1 MPAVWYL
8 TAGIPSERSM
18 ISYPTYRKILL
29 QGTTLLLILI
39 LLACAGK
46 GTVPTSPPAVK
57 AHRELPRMGYTI
69 QVGAFAKVEN
79 AARLADGLR
88 SRGLNAIY
96 YVSHRDL
103 YKVRFGNYP
112 TREAARLRAE
122 RLQATGMIDEF
133 YIVSPDAYAVANQD
147 KYGTSFLRGELVKT
161 AETFIGVPYL
171 WGGNSVDTGFD
182 CSGLTMTVYQ
192 LNGFDL
198 PRHSGDQF
206 ETGMPVEREELQPGD
221 LIFFHT
227 RGNGKI
233 SHVGIFV
240 GGDQFIHAPGTGKT
254 IRRDFLS
261 SAYYRTR
268 YVGGRSYL

>member
-1 MPAVWYL
+1 MV
-8 TAGIPSERSM
+8 
-18 ISYPTYRKILL
+18 
-29 QGTTLLLILI
+29 I

-46 GTVPTSPPAVK
+46 EPIPAKPSVSK
-57 AHRELPRMGYTI
+57 MHRELPRMGYTI

-79 AARLADGLR
+79 AARLAEGLR
-88 SRGLNAIY
+88 GRGLNAIY

-112 TREAARLRAE
+112 TREVARQKAE
-122 RLQATGMIDEF
+122 KLQKSGIIEEY
-133 YIVSPDAYAVANQD
+133 YIVSPDAYAVTNQ
-147 KYGTSFLRGELVKT
+147 KRYGTPYLRNEIVKT

-171 WGGNSVDTGFD
+171 WGGNSVETGFD

-192 LNGFDL
+192 LNGLDL

-206 ETGMPVEREELQPGD
+206 ETGIPVALEELQPGD

-240 GGDQFIHAPGTGKT
+240 GDDQFIHAAGKGKN
-254 IRRDFLS
+254 IRRDSLS
-261 SAYYRTR
+261 STYYRTH

>member
-1 MPAVWYL
+1 MPH
-8 TAGIPSERSM
+8 S
-18 ISYPTYRKILL
+18 TYRIIFL

-46 GTVPTSPPAVK
+46 GTVPSKPSVSK
-57 AHRELPRMGYTI
+57 VHRELPRMGYTI

-79 AARLADGLR
+79 AARLADSLR

-112 TREAARLRAE
+112 TRESARQKAE
-122 RLQATGMIDEF
+122 KLQESGLIEEF
-133 YIVSPDAYAVANQD
+133 YIVSPDAYAVANQ
-147 KYGTSFLRGELVKT
+147 KRYGTSYLRDELVKT

-171 WGGNSVDTGFD
+171 WGGNSAEMGFD

-192 LNGFDL
+192 LNGLDL

-206 ETGMPVEREELQPGD
+206 ESGTAVALKELQPGD
-221 LIFFHT
+221 LVFFHT
-227 RGNGKI
+227 RGNEKI

-240 GGDQFIHAPGTGKT
+240 GEGVFIHAAGTGKN
-254 IRRDFLS
+254 IRRDSLFS
-261 SAYYRTR
+261 GYYQAH

>member
-1 MPAVWYL
+1 MPY
-8 TAGIPSERSM
+8 SQ
-18 ISYPTYRKILL
+18 YRIIFLR
-29 QGTTLLLILI
+29 GTTLLLILI

-46 GTVPTSPPAVK
+46 APVPSKPSVSK
-57 AHRELPRMGYTI
+57 VRRELPRMGYTI
-69 QVGAFAKVEN
+69 QVGAFARVEN

-88 SRGLNAIY
+88 ARGLNAIY

-112 TREAARLRAE
+112 TRDSARQKAE
-122 RLQATGMIDEF
+122 KLQADGLIEEF
-133 YIVSPDAYAVANQD
+133 YIVGPDAYTVANQR
-147 KYGTSFLRGELVKT
+147 KYGTPYLRGELVKT

-171 WGGNSVDTGFD
+171 WGGNSAETGFD

-192 LNGFDL
+192 LNGLDL

-206 ETGMPVEREELQPGD
+206 ETGTPVALDELQPGD
-221 LIFFHT
+221 LVFFHT
-227 RGNGKI
+227 RGNEKI

-240 GGDQFIHAPGTGKT
+240 GEGAFIHAAGAGKN
-254 IRRDFLS
+254 IRRDSLS
-261 SAYYRTR
+261 SAYYQAR

>member
-1 MPAVWYL
+1 MPYSKYR
-8 TAGIPSERSM
+8 TAF
-18 ISYPTYRKILL
+18 L
-29 QGTTLLLILI
+29 QGTTLLLIVI

-46 GTVPTSPPAVK
+46 EPIPAK
-57 AHRELPRMGYTI
+57 PSLSKIRRELPRMGYTI

-88 SRGLNAIY
+88 LRGLNAIY

-112 TREAARLRAE
+112 TRELARQKAEKLRE
-122 RLQATGMIDEF
+122 SGIIEEF
-133 YIVSPDAYAVANQD
+133 YIVSPDAYAVANQ
-147 KYGTSFLRGELVKT
+147 KRYGTPYLRSELVKT

-171 WGGNSVDTGFD
+171 WGGNSVETGFD

-192 LNGFDL
+192 LNGLDL

-206 ETGMPVEREELQPGD
+206 ETGIPVAREELQPGD

-240 GGDQFIHAPGTGKT
+240 GDSQFIHAAGKGKN
-254 IRRDFLS
+254 IRRDDLS
-261 SAYYRTR
+261 SAYYRAH
-268 YVGGRSYL
+268 YVGARSYL

>member
-46 GTVPTSPPAVK
+46 GTVPTSPPVVK

-88 SRGLNAIY
+88 RRGLNAIY

-112 TREAARLRAE
+112 TREAARQKAE

-133 YIVSPDAYAVANQD
+133 YIISPDAYAVVNQD
-147 KYGTSFLRGELVKT
+147 KYGTSFLRDELVKT

-192 LNGFDL
+192 LNGLDL

-240 GGDQFIHAPGTGKT
+240 GEDQFIHAPGTGKT

>member
-1 MPAVWYL
+1 
-8 TAGIPSERSM
+8 
-18 ISYPTYRKILL
+18 
-29 QGTTLLLILI
+29 
-39 LLACAGK
+39 
-46 GTVPTSPPAVK
+46 
-57 AHRELPRMGYTI
+57 MGYTI

-88 SRGLNAIY
+88 RRGLNAIY

-112 TREAARLRAE
+112 TREAARQRAE

-192 LNGFDL
+192 LNGLDL

-206 ETGMPVEREELQPGD
+206 ETGMPVAREELQPGD

-233 SHVGIFV
+233 THVGIFV
-240 GGDQFIHAPGTGKT
+240 GEDQFIHAPGTGKT

>member
-1 MPAVWYL
+1 MKVYL
-8 TAGIPSERSM
+8 KYQNIF
-18 ISYPTYRKILL
+18 L

-46 GTVPTSPPAVK
+46 GPVPAKPPVAK
-57 AHRELPRMGYTI
+57 TYRELPRMGYMI

-79 AARLADGLR
+79 AARLADVLR
-88 SRGLNAIY
+88 ARGLNAIY

-112 TREAARLRAE
+112 TRELARQKAAK
-122 RLQATGMIDEF
+122 LQAAGMIDEF
-133 YIVSPDAYAVANQD
+133 YIVSPDAYAVANQA

-171 WGGNSVDTGFD
+171 WGGNSADTGFD

-192 LNGFDL
+192 LNGLDL

-206 ETGMPVEREELQPGD
+206 ENGMPVAREDLQPGD

-227 RGNGKI
+227 QGNGKI

-240 GGDQFIHAPGTGKT
+240 GDDQFIHAPGTGKN

-261 SAYYRTR
+261 GAYYRTR